1 MFGNE
6 IADFSEGETERLLA
20 NVPFVAQVGTN
31 EGAVSRAAHAVL
43 PAASFVERGGTF
55 TNHAGRVQRF
65 WMGFPPRGKARNGIE
80 IITGL
85 ANRLGAG
92 WKFAGESSVFRA
104 IAQFE
109 APFAGMSYESLGES
123 GQVAGEKE

>member
-1 MFGNE
+1 
-6 IADFSEGETERLLA
+6 
-20 NVPFVAQVGTN
+20 
-31 EGAVSRAAHAVL
+31 
-43 PAASFVERGGTF
+43 
-55 TNHAGRVQRF
+55 
-65 WMGFPPRGKARNGIE
+65 MGFPPRGKARNVIE

-104 IAQFE
+104 IARSE

-123 GQVAGEKE
+123 GRVAGGKG